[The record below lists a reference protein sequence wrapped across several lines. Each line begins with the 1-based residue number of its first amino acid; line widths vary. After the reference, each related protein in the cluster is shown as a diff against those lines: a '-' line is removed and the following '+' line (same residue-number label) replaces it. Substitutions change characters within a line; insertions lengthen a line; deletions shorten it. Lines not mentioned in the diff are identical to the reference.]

1 MAAYLIRRL
10 LLMIPTILG
19 IMLISFTIVQFAPGG
34 PVERVLAQ
42 LQGQNTAMSRITGGG
57 GDLAGRG
64 GTSQAGGGE
73 SNSRYR
79 GAQGLDPAFIKR
91 LEQQFG
97 FDKPAPERFLKM
109 LWDYARFDFGKSY
122 FRDVSVLQLIRE
134 KLPVSISL
142 GLWMTL
148 ISYAISIPLGIRKA
162 VRDGSPFDVWT
173 SGVVIVGYA
182 IPGFLF
188 AILLIVL
195 FAGGSFWQIFPLRG
209 LTSEGWSQ
217 FSLWHKVTD
226 YLWHITLPIIAMA
239 IGAFATSTLLTK
251 NSFLD
256 EIRKQYVLT
265 ARMKGL
271 SERQVLYGHVFRNAM
286 LIVVAGFPGAFISA
300 FFAGSLLIETIFSL
314 DGLGLLSFESIV
326 NRDYPVVFANLY
338 IFSLL
343 GLVVNLISDLTY
355 SWIDPRIDFEAR
367 AA

>member
-1 MAAYLIRRL
+1 MAAYILRRL

-19 IMLISFTIVQFAPGG
+19 IMLISFVIVQFAPGG

-42 LQGQNTAMSRITGGG
+42 LQGQNTAMSRVTGGG

-64 GTSQAGGGE
+64 AAPGGGGE

-195 FAGGSFWQIFPLRG
+195 FAGGSFLQIFPLRG

-217 FSLWHKVTD
+217 FPPWQKVTD